1 MFYQLIY
8 FLKITQMKKNSISP
22 YLLVISI
29 MTFVTLFVATVSQ
42 SYDNLINSTRVSQN
56 NSLGKT
62 IDFNLKT
69 DVIKII
75 ESRR

>member
-1 MFYQLIY
+1 
-8 FLKITQMKKNSISP
+8 MKKNSISP

-42 SYDNLINSTRVSQN
+42 SYDNLINSTRISQN

>member
-42 SYDNLINSTRVSQN
+42 SYDNLINSTRISQN

>member
-1 MFYQLIY
+1 
-8 FLKITQMKKNSISP
+8 MKKNSISP

>member
-1 MFYQLIY
+1 
-8 FLKITQMKKNSISP
+8 MKKNSISP
-22 YLLVISI
+22 YLLVVSV
-29 MTFVTLFVATVSQ
+29 MTFVTLFVTTVAK

-56 NSLGKT
+56 NSTGKA

>member
-1 MFYQLIY
+1 
-8 FLKITQMKKNSISP
+8 MKKNSISP

-29 MTFVTLFVATVSQ
+29 TTFVALFVLTVAK
-42 SYDNLINSTRVSQN
+42 SYDNLISSIKVAQN
-56 NSLGKT
+56 NSLGQP

>member
-1 MFYQLIY
+1 LFYQLIY

-42 SYDNLINSTRVSQN
+42 SYDNLINSTRISQN

>member
-1 MFYQLIY
+1 
-8 FLKITQMKKNSISP
+8 MKKNSISS

-29 MTFVTLFVATVSQ
+29 MTFVTLFVVTISQ
-42 SYDNLINSTRVSQN
+42 SYDNLINSTRISQN

>member
-1 MFYQLIY
+1 LFYQLIY